1 MLKLA
6 LPVLVL
12 TLAAAAPAQAALSV
26 CNKAKSPA
34 KVALGRFDG
43 RDWRSEGWWNLAPG
57 KCTDVVPGKLD
68 ARYYY
73 LYASDNDAGVWD
85 GGTSFCV
92 AEGAKFSISGR
103 GNCAAR
109 GYDRRRFF
117 RVDTNDNLNQVQN
130 LQ

>member
-1 MLKLA
+1 MLNRA
-6 LPVLVL
+6 LVLVL
-12 TLAAAAPAQAALSV
+12 LFAAPAQADFTV
-26 CNKAKSPA
+26 CNKAPHPA

-43 RDWRSEGWWNLAPG
+43 RDWMSEGWWTVKPG
-57 KCTDVVPGKLD
+57 ACETLVKGPLQ

-73 LYASDNDAGVWD
+73 LYGSDGAAGVWD
-85 GGTSFCV
+85 GATSFCT
-92 AEGAKFSISGR
+92 APSAKFSISGR

-117 RVDTNDNLNQVQN
+117 RVDTNDNLNQTQT